1 MSEIAIADELE
12 TKTESYVNPKWKE
25 AYGLKL
31 AGKKPKQ
38 IALMFRVDER
48 TVYRWLNAYRES
60 YCKSMAATPAVNLI
74 ADQAV
79 EYAYIA
85 DEARKAADATKSET
99 QKRGFWMVAIK
110 AAKARQELLLETGI
124 MPKEPE
130 RLYTL
135 TQAMKPKEPERE
147 TEARTNEEIKQD
159 IIEML
164 KYGRRME

>member
-1 MSEIAIADELE
+1 MSKIAIADERE
-12 TKTESYVNPKWKE
+12 DKTEVYVNPRHRE
-25 AYGLKL
+25 AYRLKL
-31 AGKKPKQ
+31 AGQKIEQ
-38 IALMFRVDER
+38 IARVMKVDER
-48 TVYRWLNAYRES
+48 TVYRWLNAYRKA
-60 YCKSMAATPAVNLI
+60 YCKSMAGTPAVNLI

-135 TQAMKPKEPERE
+135 TQAMKPKEPERRE
-147 TEARTNEEIKQD
+147 EARSREEIEQE